1 MSNPFNQSPGPL
13 GSQLPN
19 LVIRDINGKEI
30 KRLNDGEILN
40 IIRDAKLKSS
50 ILPHQLFLN
59 SFPGSGNRKRDAIV
73 SKLGL
78 KEGGVLIDDG
88 KNRTSLVDILNQVPS
103 RNKVIYRGR
112 EISITEYILMRE
124 DSLDLIK
131 KIFWVY
137 GMTHLNLDVFDT
149 IYLLFILCSG
159 VSISSI
165 KIPYQIVEYLSR
177 LSDSQM
183 DIVAQDLALVAA
195 NYYGP
200 RPGKI
205 QYLAFVVSRILV
217 WNSNVSNMRDFIRDN
232 RLNLLD
238 AYRFITYVNHDL
250 LELAI
255 TRDLDS
261 RNTSLN
267 IIGYLTAYSS
277 AEKHEYGGGFARMGN
292 NVGGFVAKDL
302 INIVIGYISD
312 PLMDIFNS
320 LGIGSWHYTTFVES
334 SDYFFKNFLS
344 YIIVP
349 NRGSD
354 LPHLMDV
361 DFKTGMTRSTKNK
374 EITFKTYPNVGG
386 GFHWNILRHVHRS
399 GDEQGTR
406 NFLLNYTDDELVSFL
421 KELNPEVYEFMI
433 DFDLWD
439 RKPLIDAL
447 TMIIGLLNNEIPI
460 SNKGIKAALIRMDDD
475 LKYIRNY
482 V

>member
-165 KIPYQIVEYLSR
+165 KFL
-177 LSDSQM
+177 
-183 DIVAQDLALVAA
+183 
-195 NYYGP
+195 
-200 RPGKI
+200 
-205 QYLAFVVSRILV
+205 
-217 WNSNVSNMRDFIRDN
+217 
-232 RLNLLD
+232 
-238 AYRFITYVNHDL
+238 
-250 LELAI
+250 
-255 TRDLDS
+255 TR
-261 RNTSLN
+261 
-267 IIGYLTAYSS
+267 
-277 AEKHEYGGGFARMGN
+277 
-292 NVGGFVAKDL
+292 
-302 INIVIGYISD
+302 
-312 PLMDIFNS
+312 
-320 LGIGSWHYTTFVES
+320 
-334 SDYFFKNFLS
+334 
-344 YIIVP
+344 
-349 NRGSD
+349 
-354 LPHLMDV
+354 
-361 DFKTGMTRSTKNK
+361 
-374 EITFKTYPNVGG
+374 
-386 GFHWNILRHVHRS
+386 
-399 GDEQGTR
+399 
-406 NFLLNYTDDELVSFL
+406 
-421 KELNPEVYEFMI
+421 
-433 DFDLWD
+433 
-439 RKPLIDAL
+439 
-447 TMIIGLLNNEIPI
+447 
-460 SNKGIKAALIRMDDD
+460 
-475 LKYIRNY
+475 
-482 V
+482 